1 MFVFGAL
8 DDTRRSIFHCR
19 DLHDSCAPLP
29 LQQCL
34 CDVFA
39 ESDSEM
45 NPTDIY
51 RKAIRRT
58 FADLYSVSSEAVDVV
73 WADDGESIT
82 VQCAGF
88 SPTRREPTLC
98 HSQIGNA
105 VAHPISAACQ
115 MVWLVTYLTN

>member
-8 DDTRRSIFHCR
+8 DDTRRSVFHCR
-19 DLHDSCAPLP
+19 DLHDWCAPLP

-39 ESDSEM
+39 ESDSGNES
-45 NPTDIY
+45 NDIY

-58 FADLYSVSSEAVDVV
+58 FADLYSVSPEAVDVV

-82 VQCAGF
+82 VRCAGKTF
-88 SPTRREPTLC
+88 THQTNSDNNEF
-98 HSQIGNA
+98 
-105 VAHPISAACQ
+105 VSA
-115 MVWLVTYLTN
+115 MKIRSRSR